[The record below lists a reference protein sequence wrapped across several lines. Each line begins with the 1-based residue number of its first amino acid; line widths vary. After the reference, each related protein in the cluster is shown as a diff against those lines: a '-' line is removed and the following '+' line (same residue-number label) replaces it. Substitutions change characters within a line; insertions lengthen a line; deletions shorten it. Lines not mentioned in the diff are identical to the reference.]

1 MQFMPH
7 ERRSMEYLEFVE
19 TMRDWVEDALPDQKV
34 TIREVLKNNGIR
46 LQGLTI
52 TDQICA
58 ASPTIYLERFYESY
72 LEKVGIDEIGE
83 KILEVYEENR
93 IKEEISL
100 DFINDYELVR
110 ENLYFKAVNRGQ
122 NRDLLSEV
130 PYKEFLD
137 LALVPYILIG
147 ATPMGSATAVVR
159 RNMLNLWGVTEESL
173 LRDTNLNMV
182 RNAKYSLTRIEDIIS
197 DMLPKESERIKRS
210 DETQMYVLLNPG
222 KSFAAALMS
231 MEHVMEKIA
240 EDLNADLI
248 VLPSSVHEVIIL
260 PAHGM
265 TDLSKLDEMV
275 KSVNESTVS
284 REEVLSD
291 HAYFYERGTGYTAN
305 TI

>member
-19 TMRDWVEDALPDQKV
+19 TMRDWVEEALPDQKV
-34 TIREVLKNNGIR
+34 TVREVLKNNGIR

-72 LEKVGIDEIGE
+72 LEQEGIDEIGE
-83 KILEVYEENR
+83 KIVEVYEENR
-93 IKEEISL
+93 IREELDL
-100 DFINDYELVR
+100 DFINVYETVR
-110 ENLYFKAVNRGQ
+110 ENLYFKAVNRER
-122 NRDLLSEV
+122 NRELLSEV

-137 LALVPYILIG
+137 LALVPYVLIG

-159 RNMLNLWGVTEESL
+159 RNMLNLWGVTEETL
-173 LRDTNLNMV
+173 LQDTNLNMV
-182 RNAKYSLTRIEDIIS
+182 KNAAYTLTRIEDIIS
-197 DMLPKESERIKRS
+197 DMLPKDENIPCS

-222 KSFAAALMS
+222 KNFAAALMS

-248 VLPSSVHEVIIL
+248 VLPSSIHEVIIL

-265 TDLSKLDEMV
+265 TELTKLNEMV
-275 KSVNESTVS
+275 KSVNETTVS

-291 HAYFYERGTGYTAN
+291 HAYLYQRGIGYAGN
-305 TI
+305 NN

>member
-72 LEKVGIDEIGE
+72 LDKEGIDEIGE

-110 ENLYFKAVNRGQ
+110 ENLYFKAVNREQ

-159 RNMLNLWGVTEESL
+159 RNMLNLWGISEESL

-182 RNAKYSLTRIEDIIS
+182 RNARYSLTRIEDIIS
-197 DMLPKESERIKRS
+197 DMLPKDENIRHS

-222 KSFAAALMS
+222 KNFAAALMS

-240 EDLNADLI
+240 DELNSDLI

-265 TDLSKLDEMV
+265 TDLTKLNEMV
-275 KSVNESTVS
+275 KSVNETTVS
-284 REEVLSD
+284 MEEVLSD
-291 HAYFYERGTGYTAN
+291 HAYLYQRGIGYAGN
-305 TI
+305 NN

>member
-1 MQFMPH
+1 
-7 ERRSMEYLEFVE
+7 MEYLEFVE
-19 TMRDWVEDALPDQKV
+19 TMRDWVEEALPDQKV
-34 TIREVLKNNGIR
+34 TVREVLKNNGIR

-72 LEKVGIDEIGE
+72 LEQEGIDEIGE
-83 KILEVYEENR
+83 KIVEVYEENR
-93 IKEEISL
+93 IREELDL
-100 DFINDYELVR
+100 DFINVYETVR
-110 ENLYFKAVNRGQ
+110 ENLYFKAVNRER
-122 NRDLLSEV
+122 NRELLSEV

-137 LALVPYILIG
+137 LALVPYVLIG

-159 RNMLNLWGVTEESL
+159 RNMLNLWGVTEETL
-173 LRDTNLNMV
+173 LQDTNLNMV
-182 RNAKYSLTRIEDIIS
+182 KNAAYTLTRIEDIIS
-197 DMLPKESERIKRS
+197 DMLPKDENIPCS

-222 KSFAAALMS
+222 KNFAAALMS

-248 VLPSSVHEVIIL
+248 VLPSSIHEVIIL

-265 TDLSKLDEMV
+265 TELTKLNEMV
-275 KSVNESTVS
+275 KSVNETTVS

-291 HAYFYERGTGYTAN
+291 HAYLYQRGIGYAGN
-305 TI
+305 NN